1 MGPAISFKARL
12 TVCTEQSLLFI
23 GYHMVNMDLIR
34 VAKKKSRSRVTHG
47 TKEGFIIV
55 GGF

>member
-34 VAKKKSRSRVTHG
+34 VAKKNLGPVSPMGLRKVS
-47 TKEGFIIV
+47 
-55 GGF
+55 